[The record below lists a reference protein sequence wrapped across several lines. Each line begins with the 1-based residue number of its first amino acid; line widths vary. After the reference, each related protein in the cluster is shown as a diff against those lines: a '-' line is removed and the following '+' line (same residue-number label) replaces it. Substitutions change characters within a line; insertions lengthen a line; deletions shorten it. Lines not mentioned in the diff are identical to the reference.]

1 MTGFSIFLWSFC
13 LFFLLSWI
21 FVLGILVGRGFLPD
35 AVTALSDLKSQIG
48 KLQAMVNHDRSY
60 DIGSKKEPDPDPKL
74 AFYEKLSGKKGE
86 AKEKWVPEKKFEGPK
101 KEKPPV
107 KVEAYQP
114 ALPEI
119 KEKES
124 TEILDKQLA
133 SVIDTTQY
141 TVQLASLEDESKA
154 EKMVNQLIE
163 SGYPAYFYEAKLDG
177 KTYYRIRCGRFM
189 SREEAG
195 NYAGKVEREFGIKG
209 FVSRLE

>member
-1 MTGFSIFLWSFC
+1 MTGLSIFLWSFC

-35 AVTALSDLKSQIG
+35 AVTVLSDLKSQIG

-74 AFYEKLSGKKGE
+74 AFYEKLSSKKGE
-86 AKEKWVPEKKFEGPK
+86 AKEKWVPEKKFEDPK
-101 KEKPPV
+101 KETPPV

-124 TEILDKQLA
+124 TEILNKQLT

-141 TVQLASLEDESKA
+141 TVQLASLEDGSKA

-163 SGYPAYFYEAKLDG
+163 RGYPAYFYEAKLDG

-195 NYAGKVEREFGIKG
+195 NYAGKVAREFGIKG